1 MLSVRGKGLRGDD
14 VAAFMEGHGTGVRAR
29 LITYDPD
36 GYRSKLTG
44 WKDATPVGAALT
56 KASLVGW
63 TWRGGKKFAHGTKLC
78 VEFNVV
84 QGEPCAV
91 IHR

>member
-1 MLSVRGKGLRGDD
+1 MPKLS
-14 VAAFMEGHGTGVRAR
+14 T
-29 LITYDPD
+29 
-36 GYRSKLTG
+36 
-44 WKDATPVGAALT
+44 
-56 KASLVGW
+56 VGW
-63 TWRGGKKFAHGTKLC
+63 TFKGGRKFAQGTALC